1 MKLLVATGNTGKV
14 REISDIL
21 EGLPIEI
28 MGLNE
33 FKNIKAAAETGRSFL
48 ANARMKARTYYQQT
62 GLVTL
67 AEDSGLQVDYLAGQ
81 PGCLSARFAG
91 DDATDVEN
99 VSKLLRLMRGV
110 KGEQRAARFVCVVV
124 ITDGKRIW
132 IATGK
137 CIGKI
142 ATRSLGRS
150 GFGYD
155 PVFIPEGYN
164 TTFARL
170 GAETKNKISHR
181 AQAFTKV
188 RRILERLLAEHPA
201 KNENLRAESKCAR
214 S

>member
-1 MKLLVATGNTGKV
+1 MKLLAATGNTGKV
-14 REISDIL
+14 REISEIL

-28 MGLNE
+28 VGLKN
-33 FKNIKAAAETGRSFL
+33 FKDIKAAAETGMSFL
-48 ANARMKARTYYQQT
+48 ANARIKAKAYYQQT
-62 GLVTL
+62 GLITL
-67 AEDSGLQVDYLAGQ
+67 AEDSGLQVDYLGGQ

-91 DDATDVEN
+91 DDATDAEN
-99 VSKLLRLMRGV
+99 VSKLLRLMRAARGD
-110 KGEQRAARFVCVVV
+110 QRMARFVCVVV

-137 CIGKI
+137 CNGRI
-142 ATRSLGRS
+142 ATRPLGRS

-170 GAETKNKISHR
+170 GGATKNKISHR
-181 AQAFTKV
+181 AQAFQKV
-188 RRILERLLAEHPA
+188 RRILERLLAEYPA
-201 KNENLRAESKCAR
+201 KNENLRVESRCAG